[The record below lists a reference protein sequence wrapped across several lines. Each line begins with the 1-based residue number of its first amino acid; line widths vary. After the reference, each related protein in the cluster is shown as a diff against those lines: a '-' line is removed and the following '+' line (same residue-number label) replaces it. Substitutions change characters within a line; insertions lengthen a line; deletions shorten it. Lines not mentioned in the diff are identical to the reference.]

1 MYLTETWRLKDQR
14 YQLIGQVAQ
23 DTQEL
28 TFPPRPNAVRE
39 VESYDFDLPTPAT
52 STQEE
57 ALALHEVA

>member
-28 TFPPRPNAVRE
+28 TFPPRPHAVRE
-39 VESYDFDLPTPAT
+39 VESYDFELPTQEVA
-52 STQEE
+52 QEE

>member
-28 TFPPRPNAVRE
+28 TFPPRPAAVRE
-39 VESYDFDLPTPAT
+39 VPSYEFEAPAPDIT
-52 STQEE
+52 EPE
-57 ALALHEVA
+57 ALALTEVA